1 MKQRDALNI
10 LKAGKNVYLTGAAG
24 SGKTHTLNEYVS
36 YLKNRG
42 VSVGVTASTGIAA
55 THIGGTTIHS
65 WSGIGIRDYFNDS
78 DIENLVQKEHLYK
91 RFERTQVLVVDEVS
105 MLSARLFDFVERIC
119 RAMKRNEEPFGGMQI
134 VLSGDFFQLPP
145 ISKDSGNGG
154 AEFINFSDAWKNMD
168 VRVCYLDEQFRH
180 SDSSLERILN
190 EMRGSRVSQETRNLL
205 ESMLKKERAD
215 KSVITPTRLYSH
227 NADVDAE
234 NQRELDKLP
243 GNGKVYEMTSKGK
256 ASIVESLKKS
266 ILAPEK
272 LTLKKNALVMFVK
285 NSFDNGFVNGTLG
298 TVEDFDGVGMPIV
311 RTVSGKRIFVGPV
324 EWTVEEDGKIRAKV
338 EQLPLRLAWAIT
350 VHKSQGMS
358 LDAAEID
365 LSKAFVPG
373 QGYVALSRLRRLD
386 GLSLRGLN
394 DMALKMHPQ
403 AIKID
408 EHLLSESLKWE
419 RVLVRFDDA
428 EMNEMHKKFLHKIG
442 GTADEKEIAKNKEK
456 SSEPAEER
464 VSTYEKTRVFVEEG
478 FSLAEIAQARGVREG
493 TIISHLEKLK
503 EKDSKID
510 LNLYKP
516 QEKDL
521 KIMADAFKKTKEE
534 KLSPV
539 FSALDG
545 KYSYEQLRLAR
556 LFL

>member
-1 MKQRDALNI
+1 M
-10 LKAGKNVYLTGAAG
+10 KAGKNVYLTGAAG
-24 SGKTHTLNEYVS
+24 SGKTFTLNEYVS

-42 VSVGVTASTGIAA
+42 VAVAVTASTGIAA

-91 RFERTQVLVVDEVS
+91 RFERTRVLVIDEVS

-119 RAMKRNEEPFGGMQI
+119 RAMKRSEKPFGGMQV

-145 ISKDSGNGG
+145 ISRDGGNGG
-154 AEFINFSDAWKNMD
+154 AEFINSSDAWKKMD

-180 SDSSLERILN
+180 NDSSLERILN
-190 EMRGSRVSQETRNLL
+190 EMRGSRVSQETRALL
-205 ESMLKKERAD
+205 EEMLGKERAEKD
-215 KSVITPTRLYSH
+215 AIAPTRLYSH

-243 GNGKVYEMTSKGK
+243 GNGRVYEMTSRGK

-272 LTLKKNALVMFVK
+272 LVLKKKALVMFVK
-285 NSFDNGFVNGTLG
+285 NAFDNGYVNGTLG
-298 TVEDFDGVGMPIV
+298 TVEDFDGAGMPIV
-311 RTVSGKRIFVGPV
+311 RTFSGKKIFVGPA
-324 EWTVEEDGKIRAKV
+324 EWMVEEDGKIRAKV

-365 LSKAFVPG
+365 LSRAFVPG

-403 AIKID
+403 ALKID
-408 EHLLSESLKWE
+408 AHLLSESAKWE
-419 RVLVRFDDA
+419 KVLMRFDDS
-428 EMNEMHKKFLHKIG
+428 EMSEMHKNFLHKIG
-442 GTADEKEIAKNKEK
+442 GTIDEKEIAKNKEK
-456 SSEPAEER
+456 SAEPAEER
-464 VSTYEKTRVFVEEG
+464 VSTYEKTRVFVAEG
-478 FSLAEIAQARGVREG
+478 FSLAEIAQARGVKEE
-493 TIISHLEKLK
+493 TIISHFEKLK
-503 EKDSKID
+503 EKDPNID
-510 LNLYKP
+510 LTVYK
-516 QEKDL
+516 KTL
-521 KIMADAFKKTKEE
+521 KENDFKIISDAFKKTKET
-534 KLSPV
+534 KLAPI
-539 FSALDG
+539 FNALGG
-545 KYSYEQLRLAR
+545 KYSYEELRLAR